1 MFLHLECKNN
11 NGTYLI
17 DNCPQSPAVVCQGWD
32 HVVCRTACLGL
43 RQGPMLTGE
52 NFKMVRPSEGLLL
65 LSPLFPSPHLRPA
78 PSPCR
83 GCSVSPQPLP
93 PLLPFREPTLSA
105 GSVNA
110 VLLQGSRWAGAK
122 DNWVKFPSVV
132 GNAPRPGTSLSSPP
146 SLRTGIRRRPHP
158 LTVDR
163 GRPRPGAA
171 PGSDGWYRYNQPGQ
185 SLRCRK
191 ICEYIWCAPGVYL
204 G

>member
-1 MFLHLECKNN
+1 MGSVQHCRSGFKFRLPVTSRVLWESQEVSESMFLHLECKNN

-78 PSPCR
+78 LSPCR

-105 GSVNA
+105 GSV
-110 VLLQGSRWAGAK
+110 
-122 DNWVKFPSVV
+122 
-132 GNAPRPGTSLSSPP
+132 TSKGLGGLG
-146 SLRTGIRRRPHP
+146 LRTTG
-158 LTVDR
+158 
-163 GRPRPGAA
+163 
-171 PGSDGWYRYNQPGQ
+171 
-185 SLRCRK
+185 
-191 ICEYIWCAPGVYL
+191 
-204 G
+204 